1 MELRRFPSRGDRLP
15 HAARTPRRRIS
26 GDDAGEAAR
35 AIHVYAGS
43 PRHVSSEDP
52 DDGGHR
58 FRPGLLDSAHE
69 APVRFGVP
77 MLIVLVGLLLM
88 AWVFNLVRRGR
99 LYVGYGVL
107 VVLAIAGGTTGLV
120 LAPLRHRVDF
130 AFGALFST
138 VVIAAGVSTMAIVA
152 LIYVLTQLTII
163 SNRLAELTQQ
173 LAILEARRGEQP
185 PGAGK
190 TP

>member
-1 MELRRFPSRGDRLP
+1 M
-15 HAARTPRRRIS
+15 
-26 GDDAGEAAR
+26 
-35 AIHVYAGS
+35 
-43 PRHVSSEDP
+43 
-52 DDGGHR
+52 
-58 FRPGLLDSAHE
+58 
-69 APVRFGVP
+69 RFGVP

-88 AWVFNLVRRGR
+88 AWVFNLVRQGR

-120 LAPLRHRVDF
+120 LAPLRHRVDY

-138 VVIAAGVSTMAIVA
+138 VVIAAFLSTMAIVA

-163 SNRLAELTQQ
+163 SNRVAELTQQ

>member
-1 MELRRFPSRGDRLP
+1 M
-15 HAARTPRRRIS
+15 
-26 GDDAGEAAR
+26 
-35 AIHVYAGS
+35 
-43 PRHVSSEDP
+43 
-52 DDGGHR
+52 
-58 FRPGLLDSAHE
+58 
-69 APVRFGVP
+69 RFGVP
-77 MLIVLVGLLLM
+77 MAIVMVGLLLM
-88 AWVFNLVRRGR
+88 AWVFNLVRQGR

-163 SNRLAELTQQ
+163 SNRVAELTQQ

-185 PGAGK
+185 PGPGK